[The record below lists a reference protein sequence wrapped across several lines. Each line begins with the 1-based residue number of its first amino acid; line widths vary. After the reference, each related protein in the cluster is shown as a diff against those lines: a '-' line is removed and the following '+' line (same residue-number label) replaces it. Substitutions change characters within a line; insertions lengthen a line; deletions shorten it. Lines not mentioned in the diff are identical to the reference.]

1 MLFEGGHYL
10 PLETRGPHADKL
22 LAFVRNHRDKGQETS
37 ILLAVTILRGR
48 EWIDLGACAIDWWG
62 TDVLLPPG
70 WEGDWEDVL
79 NHQVKRSER
88 DGDHV
93 MPARVLMADM
103 PVAILKRSIAIAVDG
118 VGDKPAETR
127 EERITE

>member
-1 MLFEGGHYL
+1 
-10 PLETRGPHADKL
+10 
-22 LAFVRNHRDKGQETS
+22 
-37 ILLAVTILRGR
+37 
-48 EWIDLGACAIDWWG
+48 
-62 TDVLLPPG
+62 
-70 WEGDWEDVL
+70 
-79 NHQVKRSER
+79 
-88 DGDHV
+88 